1 MHCGVM
7 VTGYNQGDWERLLAE
22 DYGRPPAVSDAANMD
37 DTLEL
42 GELFEPLGFDSIWA
56 TEHYGSAYSMQPNP
70 LQYLAYWAGRT
81 RRDDV
86 GTAVIVAPW
95 WNPVRLASEISMLD
109 ILLKGRRLHLG
120 IGRGISPHEYASL
133 GYPIG
138 ESHAYFYDIIGAL
151 RASDGAER
159 FTFDGKVYKIPP
171 TTIRPQARHKG
182 QLTTRIKAAFTTEA
196 SGRMPAEN
204 GLGQMFVAGAGLEE
218 MTAQVRRFNTIR
230 AQMGLPPDQPTT
242 LLWMYCAETASEAE
256 EGWEYFRNQ
265 LLAAQHHY
273 FEWNNPG
280 YAGIPGYEEYLKR
293 QTRRRCGGREP
304 RGAPRHPAGR
314 HSRRDHREDQD
325 VAARD
330 QPRDGGHPLLLRR
343 DAASEGGEEPAAV
356 RGKSPSSG
364 AGDADSNQPGV
375 AGAAGLRRRMP
386 SSVLDCR
393 SHDISPRRRPWLT

>member
-37 DTLEL
+37 ETLYL
-42 GELFEPLGFDSIWA
+42 GELVEPLGFDSIWA

-81 RRDDV
+81 RRVDV

-138 ESHAYFYDIIGAL
+138 ESHAYFYDVIGAL

-159 FTFDGKVYKIPP
+159 FTFGGKVYKIPP

-182 QLTTRIKAAFTTEA
+182 DLTTRIKAAFTTEA
-196 SGRMPAEN
+196 SARMAAEN
-204 GLGQMFVAGAGLEE
+204 GLGQMFVAGAGLDE

-230 AQMGLPPDQPTT
+230 AGWAAAGSAHHAPVDVLRGDRVGGRGGLGVLPQPAPCRSAP
-242 LLWMYCAETASEAE
+242 LLRVEQS
-256 EGWEYFRNQ
+256 GLRGHSG
-265 LLAAQHHY
+265 LR
-273 FEWNNPG
+273 
-280 YAGIPGYEEYLKR
+280 GIPQAPDR
-293 QTRRRCGGREP
+293 RRRCRRRGPG
-304 RGAPRHPAGR
+304 GAPGHPADW
-314 HSRRDHREDQD
+314 HARRDHREDQD
-325 VAARD
+325 AAARP
-330 QPRDGGHPLLLRR
+330 QPRDGSHPLFLWR
-343 DAASEGGEEPAAV
+343 DAPRQAEKSLRLFAEKVLPALQAMPTPINPAS
-356 RGKSPSSG
+356 
-364 AGDADSNQPGV
+364 
-375 AGAAGLRRRMP
+375 L
-386 SSVLDCR
+386 
-393 SHDISPRRRPWLT
+393 